1 MALIAMGTDRY
12 RSILKGYMLR
22 IVDSLRQ
29 MPINAESYFQ
39 ASDWTDGK
47 SDGKSDGNNAAGRK
61 NWYRQQ
67 RLASTDDDRLG
78 IASRS
83 RLGLLP

>member
-1 MALIAMGTDRY
+1 MALIAMGTDRS

-39 ASDWTDGK
+39 ASDWT
-47 SDGKSDGNNAAGRK
+47 DGKSDGNNAAGRK